1 MTFWQFLA
9 NIWSFLWAN
18 GTKVLG
24 LAQGTV
30 ALLAGMNNI
39 IPADDVKYWL
49 AASAVLTF
57 WRGFS
62 NSSTIA
68 TMQTT
73 VTKQEVKT
81 DADSK
86 QTENPHAQ
94 ESQQPRGN
102 PPGGG
107 PTV

>member
-1 MTFWQFLA
+1 MTFWQFIA
-9 NIWSFLWAN
+9 NIWTFLSAN

-24 LAQGTV
+24 IAQGTV
-30 ALLAGMNNI
+30 ALLAGMNGV
-39 IPADDVKYWL
+39 IPAEDVKYWL

-62 NSSTIA
+62 NSSTIN
-68 TMQTT
+68 TTQTT

-86 QTENPHAQ
+86 QPQGNANDTAQ
-94 ESQQPRGN
+94 KTTVY
-102 PPGGG
+102 PPGSG
-107 PTV
+107 PAV

>member
-24 LAQGTV
+24 IAQGTV
-30 ALLAGMNNI
+30 ALLATMNGV
-39 IPADDVKYWL
+39 IPANDVKYWL

-68 TMQTT
+68 TTQTT
-73 VTKQEVKT
+73 ITKQEVKT
-81 DADSK
+81 DADTPEGKSNAIPPK
-86 QTENPHAQ
+86 TIIY
-94 ESQQPRGN
+94 

-107 PTV
+107 PAV

>member
-9 NIWSFLWAN
+9 NIWSFLSAN

-68 TMQTT
+68 TTQTT
-73 VTKQEVKT
+73 ITKQEVKT
-81 DADSK
+81 DADSPTQGSPNAK
-86 QTENPHAQ
+86 A
-94 ESQQPRGN
+94 
-102 PPGGG
+102 PPI
-107 PTV
+107 PPVHP